1 MFPPRLRGSRAIEKT
16 KIRRI
21 RRRRLLRVF
30 LPIEIKTIIIIIIL
44 QVHSRLV
51 ALSLVRPVSRAIPFT
66 YRSALISAAESYCV
80 HTTVDLRPR
89 RRRRLPRPFFSAPPL
104 ARRAPIPP
112 SLYHPPPPGSGS
124 VRSLCF
130 RAVCT
135 FTDRPY
141 GLYRLWWLSS
151 CTCVRVG

>member
-1 MFPPRLRGSRAIEKT
+1 MFPPRLRGSRAIGKT

-104 ARRAPIPP
+104 ARRAAIPP
-112 SLYHPPPPGSGS
+112 SLYLPPPAP
-124 VRSLCF
+124 VRSDHCVSEQSA
-130 RAVCT
+130 RS
-135 FTDRPY
+135 PI
-141 GLYRLWWLSS
+141 GPYRLWWLSS
-151 CTCVRVG
+151 CTRVRVG